1 MKPAEFRKLCT
12 FQGDGG
18 GCPGVPVS
26 KPPFVNVAQTAV
38 TNSNAKRMDTNGG
51 LRRGTKR
58 IREKA
63 SAERGRVAND
73 KRQRR
78 ASNWK
83 FLSGERRCQGGI
95 LYCQT

>member
-1 MKPAEFRKLCT
+1 VKPAELRKLCT

-26 KPPFVNVAQTAV
+26 KPPFVNVAKTAV

-51 LRRGTKR
+51 LRRATKWV
-58 IREKA
+58 REKA
-63 SAERGRVAND
+63 SAERGRVANA

-78 ASNWK
+78 ASNRR
-83 FLSGERRCQGGI
+83 FLSGERNREKAI
-95 LYCQT
+95 IP